1 MLLNNAHIAPLI
13 WWDHDWLRFSGCWP
27 AIAKGASGVIICFD
41 SAVHNQDVVD
51 KWYEGCCVGRYFL
64 LRTPA
69 VSLTLPE
76 LVVRVPGRRCEG

>member
-51 KWYEGCCVGRYFL
+51 KWYEWL
-64 LRTPA
+64 LRRPVFSTSHPC
-69 VSLTLPE
+69 SLCHIARACCACAGAT
-76 LVVRVPGRRCEG
+76 V